1 MTSKFAPYLA
11 AAAIAL
17 ALPLSALAQQG
28 GSSTPGASPA
38 PAPSPAPM
46 QNQAAPSGSDA
57 GKSAAPSA
65 ASGAMK
71 QPFEA
76 ADLKG
81 KDVYDA
87 AGKKVGSIDEVVP
100 ATGQPRDAVLSI
112 GGILGIGA
120 KKVLIPASDIERG
133 NEGRLTVSMTQ
144 EQLDKLPEY
153 EAPKR
158 DSGPATRAPG
168 GAPGSAPARP

>member
-1 MTSKFAPYLA
+1 MTSKVAPYLA

-17 ALPLSALAQQG
+17 TLPLSALAQQG

-38 PAPSPAPM
+38 PAPASPPS
-46 QNQAAPSGSDA
+46 QSQAAPGGSDT
-57 GKSAAPSA
+57 GKSTAPAA
-65 ASGAMK
+65 GAMK
-71 QPFEA
+71 TPLEA
-76 ADLKG
+76 TDLKG
-81 KDVYDA
+81 KDVHDA
-87 AGKKVGSIDEVVP
+87 AGKKVGSIDDVIP
-100 ATGQPRDAVLSI
+100 QTGQARDVVLSV

-120 KKVLIPASDIERG
+120 KKVLVPAADIERG

-158 DSGPATRAPG
+158 DAGPAKRAPG
-168 GAPGSAPARP
+168 AAPGSAPTRP

>member
-1 MTSKFAPYLA
+1 MTSKVVPYLA

-17 ALPLSALAQQG
+17 ILPLSAVAQQG
-28 GSSTPGASPA
+28 SQTQGATPA
-38 PAPSPAPM
+38 PAPAPAPM
-46 QNQAAPSGSDA
+46 QSQSPSGA
-57 GKSAAPSA
+57 EKAPG
-65 ASGAMK
+65 GAMK

-76 ADLKG
+76 SDLKG

-100 ATGQPRDAVLSI
+100 ATGQVRDAVLSV

-133 NEGRLTVSMTQ
+133 NEGRLVISMTQ

-158 DSGPATRAPG
+158 TPDTGTRPG
-168 GAPGSAPARP
+168 GPGPTGGSPARP

>member
-1 MTSKFAPYLA
+1 
-11 AAAIAL
+11 
-17 ALPLSALAQQG
+17 
-28 GSSTPGASPA
+28 
-38 PAPSPAPM
+38 
-46 QNQAAPSGSDA
+46 
-57 GKSAAPSA
+57 
-65 ASGAMK
+65 MK

-76 ADLKG
+76 SDLKG

-100 ATGQPRDAVLSI
+100 ATGQVRDAVLSV

-133 NEGRLTVSMTQ
+133 NEGRLVISMTQ

-158 DSGPATRAPG
+158 TPDTGTRPG
-168 GAPGSAPARP
+168 GPGPTGGSPARP